1 MKSYLSLIPISAKKH
16 KHDNIMTKL
25 CIMFSVFMVTSVF
38 SMAEMG
44 ARMEQNRL
52 SEKHGNFSLQY
63 LLNTN
68 MGQSLFLT
76 AILLFLLILIA
87 GVLMI
92 SSSLHSSITQRTKF
106 FGMMRCI
113 GMSKKQMIRFVRLEA
128 LNWCKTSVPV
138 GIILGV
144 LSTWVFCLTL
154 RFWVGEE
161 FINIPIFKIS
171 FIGVLSGAVMG
182 LLTVLIAAGA
192 PAKQASKVP
201 PVVASSGNMEN
212 IQQVQH
218 ILNFKFLK
226 IPILLGISHTLSA
239 KKKLFLM
246 IGSFALSIILFFNF
260 SVLVDFVG
268 YLMPQSASASDI
280 DISSADGSNSIDY
293 DFVEQI
299 RGMQGVKQ
307 VYGRRAVFDVPAE
320 GSGGV
325 TDIGSIDI
333 VSFDDY
339 DLECLK
345 KDDMLQKGTDISKI
359 YKDAGYVLA
368 TWDKNCSW
376 KIGDIIEIGDEKL
389 EITGLLNKDPFSENG
404 LTNGKLTLIVSDA
417 EFLKLTGI
425 SDYSLVMIQTTKN
438 AMDEEIEEIKNAVG
452 DTYIFTDKR
461 EQSTA
466 GTYIAFL
473 FCTYCFLGMVA
484 LVSVFHIINSIS
496 MSVSTRMKQYG
507 FMRAIGMDETQV
519 TEMIASEALT
529 YAFGGC
535 IFGCLIGLPI
545 SKMLYKI
552 LILDHFTYAVWDF
565 PITQVI
571 IVFLFV
577 FLSAATAVYFPSKKL
592 KKASIT
598 DVINEN

>member
-1 MKSYLSLIPISAKKH
+1 MKSYLSLIPISVEKH

-25 CIMFSVFMVTSVF
+25 CIMFSVFMVTAVF

-52 SEKHGNFSLQY
+52 AEKHGGFTIQY
-63 LLNTN
+63 LFGTD

-87 GVLMI
+87 GVFMI
-92 SSSLHSSITQRTKF
+92 SSSLHSSIAQRTKF

-113 GMSKKQMIRFVRLEA
+113 GTSKKQMIRFVRLEA

-138 GIILGV
+138 GIVLGV
-144 LSTWVFCLTL
+144 AAVWLFCLIL
-154 RFWVGEE
+154 RFFVGEE
-161 FINIPIFKIS
+161 FVNIPLFKIS
-171 FIGVLSGAVMG
+171 WIGIFSGAAMG
-182 LLTVLIAAGA
+182 FLTVLIAAGA
-192 PAKQASKVP
+192 PAKQAAKVP
-201 PVVASSGNMEN
+201 PVVASSGNAEN
-212 IQQVQH
+212 IQHVHH
-218 ILNFKFLK
+218 ILNVWFLK
-226 IPILLGISHTLSA
+226 TPVLLGISHALSA

-246 IGSFALSIILFFNF
+246 IGSFALSIILFLNF

-280 DISSADGSNSIDY
+280 DISSVDGSNSIDY

-299 RGMQGVKQ
+299 RGMQCAEH

-320 GSGGV
+320 VSSGS
-325 TDIGSIDI
+325 TYFGSIDI

-345 KDDMLQKGTDISKI
+345 KDDMLKKGTDISKI
-359 YKDAGYVLA
+359 FKDSGYVLA
-368 TWDKNCSW
+368 TWDENCSW
-376 KIGDIIEIGDEKL
+376 EIGDIIQIGNEEL
-389 EITGLLNKDPFSENG
+389 EIAGLLNKDPFSENG
-404 LTNGKLTLIVSDA
+404 LTNGKLTLITSDA
-417 EFLKLTGI
+417 DFLKLTGI

-438 AMDEEIEEIKNAVG
+438 ATEEEIEAIKNAVG

-473 FCTYCFLGMVA
+473 FCIYCFLGMVA

-496 MSVSTRMKQYG
+496 MSVSARMKQYG
-507 FMRAIGMDETQV
+507 FMRAVGMDETQV
-519 TEMIASEALT
+519 TQMIASEALT
-529 YAFGGC
+529 YALGGC
-535 IFGCLIGLPI
+535 IFGCVIGLPI
-545 SKMLYKI
+545 SRMLYKI
-552 LILDHFTYAVWDF
+552 LILDHFPYAFWDF
-565 PITQVI
+565 PITQMIVI
-571 IVFLFV
+571 FVFV
-577 FLSAATAVYFPSKKL
+577 FLSAAMAVYFPSKRL
-592 KKASIT
+592 NRAAVT
-598 DVINEN
+598 DIINEN